1 MTKKRTSLSDKKIVL
16 GISGGIAVYKS
27 CEIVRLLTGEGA
39 DVRVVMTRGAQQFV
53 TPMTFQALSKN
64 PVHTDIFDLTQ
75 ESQMG
80 HIDLADSADLVIVA
94 PATADII
101 AKAACGICD
110 DLLTTLL
117 CVTRAPVLMAPAMN
131 VHMYENKIVQANIR
145 RLEEHGFKMIGPAE
159 GSLACGYE
167 GMGRLVEAG
176 EVVEEVRRV
185 VQSLVMQK
193 KKV

>member
-1 MTKKRTSLSDKKIVL
+1 MSGKKIVL
-16 GISGGIAVYKS
+16 GVTGGIAVYKS

-80 HIDLADSADLVIVA
+80 HIGLADSADLVIVA
-94 PATADII
+94 PATADVI

-131 VHMYENKIVQANIR
+131 VHMYENKIVQENIR
-145 RLEEHGFKMIGPAE
+145 RLEIHGFRMLGPAE

-167 GMGRLVEAG
+167 GLGRMVEP
-176 EVVEEVRRV
+176 EVIVEEV
-185 VQSLVMQK
+185 K
-193 KKV
+193 KALRH